1 MGYYICHP
9 RLSWSIMNSCL
20 QKMIL
25 GWCSWFLQLFFL
37 QFDSNAVKNTNLAT
51 IGPELNYGAAYQR
64 EEKKREKNIPESK
77 RQTNQWILNLNIN
90 RILMDS
96 LLLIH
101 GTHQGQ
107 TVFAAVIPQSCD
119 LKSPWQYKG
128 WIGTGRPGRSNGEE
142 NLLYGKQ
149 WEAKENILFFL
160 YHKGHMRG
168 RGKQRMIHQ
177 SGIAARFPMAEEE
190 GSNGAIRRTSEKSL
204 SISSN
209 RKILHKWLK
218 EKSQFWRTKEQLEK
232 DSLIKRYKI
241 CIFNKKNQ

>member
-1 MGYYICHP
+1 
-9 RLSWSIMNSCL
+9 
-20 QKMIL
+20 
-25 GWCSWFLQLFFL
+25 
-37 QFDSNAVKNTNLAT
+37 
-51 IGPELNYGAAYQR
+51 
-64 EEKKREKNIPESK
+64 
-77 RQTNQWILNLNIN
+77 
-90 RILMDS
+90 MDS

-168 RGKQRMIHQ
+168 RGKQRVIHQ

-218 EKSQFWRTKEQLEK
+218 EKSQFWRAKEQLEK

-241 CIFNKKNQ
+241 CIFNKKKSITGLLQLPQPQGYSYLSIQNLARLFHWYTTWSVIQLPCTSLHQTATQSEDIFGTLPKSEPSCIFHMANIIKFTCTRSRTSTLSNRT